1 MRARNRPASRARR
14 KKLLK
19 SAKGYFLKR
28 SKNIRRVK
36 ETKRRALAY
45 AFRDR
50 KAKKREFKSLWIT
63 RIGAAAKER
72 DLSYRDLMHRL
83 QLKKVILSRDIL
95 AKIAAEQP
103 KAFDKIVE
111 TVNQ

>member
-1 MRARNRPASRARR
+1 MRARNKPASRARR
-14 KKLLK
+14 KKLIA

-28 SKNIRRVK
+28 SSNIRRVK

-63 RIGAAAKER
+63 RIGAAAHEKGW
-72 DLSYRDLMHRL
+72 SYRDFMHRL

-95 AKIAAEQP
+95 AKIAAEYP
-103 KAFDKIVE
+103 AAFNKIVE
-111 TVNQ
+111 TVK